1 MEDNIFITF
10 FSFFN
15 FEIWTS
21 PRSRI
26 KKEITLVPDPRVS
39 WGGSSSPRQAS
50 RSERHR
56 SEERKWDGG
65 RALLPG
71 EGRAE
76 RARETMG
83 KQGGASRVRFAPPQV
98 VQLSLP
104 PLPCPPS
111 SQGNAAST
119 ASPAGRAPAAPFHP
133 HIHSS
138 PWLNN
143 PQRE

>member
-10 FSFFN
+10 FSFFK

-26 KKEITLVPDPRVS
+26 KKEITVVPDPRAS
-39 WGGSSSPRQAS
+39 WGGSFSPRQAG

-56 SEERKWDGG
+56 SEERKRDGG
-65 RALLPG
+65 RALLLG

-76 RARETMG
+76 RAREMMG
-83 KQGGASRVRFAPPQV
+83 KQRGASRVRFAPPQV

-111 SQGNAAST
+111 SQGNCCQHRFPSGP
-119 ASPAGRAPAAPFHP
+119 SPGCTISPPHP
-133 HIHSS
+133 LQSVA
-138 PWLNN
+138 
-143 PQRE
+143 